1 MKTILVG
8 IDFTPSSQKA
18 FLKACELAQTLGAT
32 IHLLHVLEPVDEPG
46 SSDPE
51 TQEFYSKL
59 EEGSKVKMATLIQ
72 GAHTT
77 TTLTSSVRI
86 GRRHQLIIEIAE
98 EMQAEMIVLGS
109 HPLTDEA
116 ARIGPGHRVA
126 VTARRPVLLVP
137 FEF

>member
-8 IDFTPSSQKA
+8 TDFTPRSEKA
-18 FLKACELAQTLGAT
+18 FAKACELAQTLGAT

-51 TQEFYSKL
+51 TQEFYAKL
-59 EEGSKVKMATLIQ
+59 EEGSKTKMASLVELAGLTVQL
-72 GAHTT
+72 TT
-77 TTLTSSVRI
+77 SVRI
-86 GRRHQLIIEIAE
+86 GPRHQLIVEIAE
-98 EMQAEMIVLGS
+98 EIQAEMIVLGS
-109 HPLTDEA
+109 HPLTEEA

-137 FEF
+137 

>member
-8 IDFTPSSQKA
+8 TDFSPRSDKA
-18 FLKACELAQTLGAT
+18 FAKACELAQTLGAT

-51 TQEFYSKL
+51 TQEFYAKL
-59 EEGSKVKMATLIQ
+59 EEGSKTKMASLIRL
-72 GAHTT
+72 ADVTVH
-77 TTLTSSVRI
+77 LTSSVRI
-86 GRRHQLIIEIAE
+86 GHRHQLIVEIAE
-98 EMQAEMIVLGS
+98 EIQAEMIVLGS
-109 HPLTDEA
+109 HPLTEEA

-137 FEF
+137 